1 MQIFQVLDKDKDG
14 MFSTL
19 DVEQL
24 AEDDSVGIETCLH
37 AFHNSNRVIL
47 SSNILIIRIFKKV
60 GVCIQ
65 VPL

>member
-24 AEDDSVGIETCLH
+24 AEDDSVSIESCLKTLP
-37 AFHNSNRVIL
+37 FIIVIE
-47 SSNILIIRIFKKV
+47 SYYPQIF
-60 GVCIQ
+60 
-65 VPL
+65 